1 MVTSLMMS
9 AKLPS
14 LGFLKIKAF
23 QVNCQVN
30 NKIVSRNANYIVDV
44 IM

>member
-1 MVTSLMMS
+1 MVAVLMMS

-14 LGFLKIKAF
+14 LGLFKTKAF
-23 QVNCQVN
+23 PVNYQVNS
-30 NKIVSRNANYIVDV
+30 KLVSRNANYIVDV

>member
-1 MVTSLMMS
+1 MVAVLMMP

-14 LGFLKIKAF
+14 LGLFKIKTF
-23 QVNCQVN
+23 QVNYQVN
-30 NKIVSRNANYIVDV
+30 NKLVSRNANYIVDV